1 MEPSPPPNLPPSAQL
16 LRATDRPAALVTGAS
31 GGIGRGICEGFGKAG
46 WYVGVHYYRN
56 KPMAVETL
64 RQVLNAGGVGDL
76 YAADLREAES
86 ARRMINEFSGCTS
99 GPLVL
104 VCNAGL
110 GQGDLLVRHSE
121 EIWDDVIATNLTGTF
136 HCLRAIAPLL
146 IARGGGSI
154 IVIGSH
160 TGFHGARGQS
170 AYATSKAGLIGL
182 VRTAALEW
190 GPQNIRVNLV
200 LPGWQKTDLT
210 KDVFPEGQNWL
221 DHALH
226 RPPHIQEVVGI
237 IVHLAQLQDVSGQVW
252 NCDSRHL

>member
-1 MEPSPPPNLPPSAQL
+1 MPSPIGS
-16 LRATDRPAALVTGAS
+16 RPAVLITGAS
-31 GGIGRGICEGFGKAG
+31 GGIGRAICEGFGKAG
-46 WYVGVHYYRN
+46 WYVGVHYYCN
-56 KPMAVETL
+56 KPSAEETL
-64 RQVLNAGGVGDL
+64 RQVLHAGGAGDL
-76 YAADLREAES
+76 YPADIREAES
-86 ARRMINEFSGCTS
+86 VRHMIDRFSSCAS

-104 VCNAGL
+104 VCNAGI
-110 GQGDLLVRHSE
+110 GQSDLLVRHSQ
-121 EIWDDVIATNLTGTF
+121 EIWENVLATNLTGTF
-136 HCLRAIAPLL
+136 HCLRAMAPALL
-146 IARGGGSI
+146 TRGGGSI

-160 TGFHGARGQS
+160 TGFHGVAGQS

-210 KDVFPEGQNWL
+210 EGIFPESSGWP

-226 RPPHIQEVVGI
+226 RPPAIEEVAGT
-237 IVHLAQLQDVSGQVW
+237 IVHLAQLNDVSGQVW